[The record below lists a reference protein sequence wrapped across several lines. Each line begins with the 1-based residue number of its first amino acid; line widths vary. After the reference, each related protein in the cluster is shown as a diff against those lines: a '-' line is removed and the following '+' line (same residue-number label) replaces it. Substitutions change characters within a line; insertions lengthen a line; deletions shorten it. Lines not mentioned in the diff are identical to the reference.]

1 MTELT
6 DCGDIRRALGVY
18 VVGAIDPAERAT
30 VDAHLPHCPDCRE
43 ELAGFAGLPA
53 LLGRVPKED
62 AERLALGSE
71 ELEEAPAELLDSLL
85 RQVAARR
92 RARRWR
98 GIAAAAAAAIIAVG
112 GGIVGGAVM
121 AHSQS
126 SPTQVTG
133 DLARGSNPA
142 TGVTAAVY
150 YRPGGTSG
158 AMASETTMQVGVTGV
173 PNGTRCKF
181 WLTTTSGHHLWVAD
195 WTVNAAAQYGN
206 WFSVSSHTP
215 IEDVHSFAIS
225 NSSGKLLVTIPADPH

>member
-18 VVGAIDPAERAT
+18 VVGAIEPAERAT
-30 VDAHLPHCPDCRE
+30 VDAHLPHCTDCRE
-43 ELAGFAGLPA
+43 ELAGLAGLPA

-112 GGIVGGAVM
+112 GGIVGGAVVS
-121 AHSQS
+121 HSH
-126 SPTQVTG
+126 SPTEVTAY
-133 DLARGSNPA
+133 LARGSNPT

-150 YRPGGTSG
+150 YRPEGTSG
-158 AMASETTMQVGVTGV
+158 AMASETSMQVGVTGIA
-173 PNGTRCKF
+173 NGTRCGF
-181 WLTTTSGHHLWVAD
+181 WLTTTSGQRLWVAD
-195 WTVNAAAQYGN
+195 WTVNASKNGN
-206 WFSVSSHTP
+206 WFSVWSHTP
-215 IEDVHSFAIS
+215 IADVHSFDIS
-225 NSSGKLLVTIPADPH
+225 NPSGKVLVTILADSH